1 MNIVLM
7 RILLIRDISDLLT
20 MGPMFCGHSSVT
32 KVDIAERGVGR
43 GRIPPV
49 TDPNHMT
56 PITTEL
62 W

>member
-1 MNIVLM
+1 M